1 MYSDEETA
9 EKSEAYRSFEQEML
23 KNEEKRTL
31 HKAIAG
37 LPQDYATVIHL
48 LYFEDMSYSE
58 AGAVMKKSR
67 KQIEN
72 LIMRARAALHATMER
87 EWSYE

>member
-1 MYSDEETA
+1 M
-9 EKSEAYRSFEQEML
+9 
-23 KNEEKRTL
+23 